1 MLSIANIL
9 SIIRAL
15 LVIPVIYFLN
25 RGYFIDYLIAFFLI
39 VAAVL
44 TDYFDGYFARRFKQ
58 ISITG
63 KVLDPLADKIFIGV
77 IAIFLVIKKN
87 FPVWYVSLIIGR
99 DLIICIFNSIFIRK
113 RGRVIQSNIIGKITI
128 NILVSSA
135 GVYIIDWDFMKLP
148 LVYLGTFFII
158 LSLIS
163 YGRLFLRLQKDTV
176 KPKV

>member
-1 MLSIANIL
+1 MSIANIL
-9 SIIRAL
+9 SIVRIF

-25 RGYFIDYLIAFFLI
+25 RGCFIDYLIAFCLI

-44 TDYFDGYFARRFKQ
+44 TDYFDGYFARKFNQ

-87 FPVWYVSLIIGR
+87 FPIWYVSLIIGR
-99 DLIICIFNSIFIRK
+99 DLIICIFNSIFIKK

-128 NILVSSA
+128 NVLVSSA
-135 GVYIIDWDFMKLP
+135 GVYIIDWDFMKQP

>member
-1 MLSIANIL
+1 MSIANIL
-9 SIIRAL
+9 SIFRIL
-15 LVIPVIYFLN
+15 LVIPVVYFLN
-25 RGYFIDYLIAFFLI
+25 RGYFIDYVIALCLII
-39 VAAVL
+39 TAVL
-44 TDYFDGYFARRFKQ
+44 TDYFDGYFARRFNQ

-77 IAIFLVIKKN
+77 IAVFLVIKRN

-99 DLIICIFNSIFIRK
+99 DLIICIFGSLIIKK

-135 GVYIIDWDFMKLP
+135 GIYIIDWDFMKLP
-148 LVYLGTFFII
+148 LVYLGTFFVI

-163 YGRLFLRLQKDTV
+163 YGRLFLRLQKNTI
-176 KPKV
+176 KPKI